1 MHDKQTKFLMRETTL
16 YYFRLGKFDALC
28 AKPDRLLGAG
38 ALSVKGGL

>member
-28 AKPDRLLGAG
+28 AKPDRLLEIFILAMF
-38 ALSVKGGL
+38 L